1 MLFIEILCKFLYK
14 KNEKKKP
21 KKKRVQHLFSKALS
35 KRCFPK
41 WRAIHDQRFYD
52 PRIVAMPQPCII
64 TGACPTEKLFHIL
77 QLLAETFFSFG
88 IRPHLIYEELFPAHS
103 RIKTAKERNENKI
116 KSRKTTTTVWQR
128 VTSAVRKSRTVWP
141 ELAPLSRD
149 SSFGGLLFHGRKRMS
164 LKTTYWPWSR
174 LLFIFSPF
182 FIYKKRVIYSGHN
195 FLGGIC
201 DTSTASSK
209 LSKNE
214 WVMGCGQWYF
224 ALILIKSIIKKL
236 YRRIISHWYDAN

>member
-1 MLFIEILCKFLYK
+1 M
-14 KNEKKKP
+14 
-21 KKKRVQHLFSKALS
+21 
-35 KRCFPK
+35 
-41 WRAIHDQRFYD
+41 AI
-52 PRIVAMPQPCII
+52 PQPCII

-88 IRPHLIYEELFPAHS
+88 IGPYLIYEELFPAHS

-182 FIYKKRVIYSGHN
+182 FYIKKELFILVIIFWEASV
-195 FLGGIC
+195 
-201 DTSTASSK
+201 TPPRWSSK

-224 ALILIKSIIKKL
+224 ALSSLKV
-236 YRRIISHWYDAN
+236 